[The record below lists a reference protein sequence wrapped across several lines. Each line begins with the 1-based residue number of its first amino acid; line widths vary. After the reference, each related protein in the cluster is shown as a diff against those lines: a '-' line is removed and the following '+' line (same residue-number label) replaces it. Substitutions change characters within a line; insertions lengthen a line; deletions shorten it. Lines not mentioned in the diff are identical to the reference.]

1 MRKKLIIRGET
12 LMKIVHICPLF
23 NDGWNY
29 QENCL
34 TKYHKILGNEV
45 TVITSKYIFENS
57 NKLMKTD
64 QKEYYNEHG
73 VKIIRLD
80 YNLGVNNRL
89 KKFNGLYEK
98 LNREEPEILFIH
110 GCQFLDIKYIV
121 KYLKSNTGVKVYVDN
136 HADFSNSATNWLSK
150 NILHKVLW
158 KKCAKM
164 IEPYTTKFYGVLPAR
179 VDFLIN
185 MYKLPKEK
193 VELLVMGADDEA
205 VKKVKNDEVIDRVR
219 RENGIED
226 SDFFIVTGGKI
237 DLFKPQTLLLM
248 EAVKKIPDAK
258 LLVFGSV
265 VPELKEKFNSLCSEK
280 VKYIG
285 WINSQ
290 DSYKY
295 FAAADLVVFPGR
307 HSVFWEET
315 AALGIPMIVKYWEG
329 TTHIDMGG
337 NVRFLYKDSAE
348 EIEKEI
354 LYVMGHI
361 EEMKKIAQNNA
372 EKFLYSDI
380 ARRSIEEKKDVIY
393 SNSDT

>member
-1 MRKKLIIRGET
+1 
-12 LMKIVHICPLF
+12 MKILHLCLGSFYID
-23 NDGWNY
+23 NYNY
-29 QENCL
+29 QENML
-34 TKYHKILGNEV
+34 PKFHAKMGHEVEIVASLISFDKNGNECL
-45 TVITSKYIFENS
+45 IEKGSSYIN
-57 NKLMKTD
+57 
-64 QKEYYNEHG
+64 EYG
-73 VKIIRLD
+73 IPVKRLD
-80 YNLGVNNRL
+80 FCRFKGAKKL
-89 KKFNGLYEK
+89 KCFIGTYDAL
-98 LNREEPEILFIH
+98 RDSEPDILFIH
-110 GCQFLDIKYIV
+110 GCQFWDMKYVV
-121 KYLKSNTGVKVYVDN
+121 KYLKSNPRVKVYVDN

-158 KKCAKM
+158 KKCTKM

-205 VKKVKNDEVIDRVR
+205 VAKVKNDEVIDSVR
-219 RENGIED
+219 RENGIKVG
-226 SDFFIVTGGKI
+226 DFFIVTGGKI

-248 EAVKKIPDAK
+248 EAVNKMPNVK

-285 WINSQ
+285 WINSEE
-290 DSYKY
+290 SYKY

-307 HSVFWEET
+307 HSVFWEEV

-354 LYVMGHI
+354 LYVMEHI
-361 EEMKKIAQNNA
+361 GEMKKIAQNNA

-393 SNSDT
+393 SNSGT